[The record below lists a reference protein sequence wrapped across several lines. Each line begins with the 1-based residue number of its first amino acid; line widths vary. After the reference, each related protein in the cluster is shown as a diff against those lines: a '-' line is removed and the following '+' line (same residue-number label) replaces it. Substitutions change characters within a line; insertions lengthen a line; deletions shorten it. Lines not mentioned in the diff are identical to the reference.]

1 MRSLVAEHFLVGAA
15 EVVVIFTSGY
25 FCRGGGGER
34 AHALI
39 HSGKWKDHDLFRKK
53 FLKYPDPP
61 SHPPPPQ

>member
-34 AHALI
+34 VRCFCVRI
-39 HSGKWKDHDLFRKK
+39 CEGSCINPFWEMEGPRSFSQKI
-53 FLKYPDPP
+53 
-61 SHPPPPQ
+61 S